1 MHPSSFIRTLVLCAP
16 FVSNA
21 FAQSDIS
28 DPTKRAEYALSS
40 LQIWYNVGTGLWSTT
55 GWWNSANIVT
65 IVANLAKVDDSPQL
79 QNLYDGCRYLW
90 SLSLT

>member
-16 FVSNA
+16 FASNV

-28 DPTKRAEYALSS
+28 DPTKRAEVALST

-55 GWWNSANIVT
+55 GWWNSANIMN
-65 IVANLAKVDDSPQL
+65 ILANAAKADDNPQL
-79 QNLYDGCRYLW
+79 QNLYDDCRHL
-90 SLSLT
+90 